1 MLRKMGATE
10 VIVAGLLLGVMG
22 LQPAAAGEL
31 QLGSPASGAVLPRPE
46 ASEHNPAFA
55 FLPPIS
61 DIPLGRRLPVGPAGL
76 LMPRRN
82 PLLYW
87 SDPETFRREFDF
99 LSFYDQL
106 YSPLEFLIH
115 PSRSPEEVRFVIDGE
130 QLRLETDG
138 GESMRYG
145 STPGTAGIALPR
157 SALIPPPLLSYSLRR
172 GRWYSRTGLF
182 FSSSGYRI
190 APDKNLR
197 AVLGGEPLEPD
208 SRYEA
213 EAQVA
218 LDSGLS
224 SSISYAL
231 RLPTEVPRYNFSL
244 VPRLTGYYR
253 LAYAELDYR
262 LSTLTGES
270 ALPGSFRSEASA
282 LYLYPGEGWGGGGR
296 FDLGTAVTA
305 PPWRFGVSLLN
316 IYGLDLLEG
325 RRLDVQNLEPEGG
338 AATERLV
345 NAGSDPLLFAS
356 AAIEGR
362 AGRLKLVAGVNGGV
376 HREYLLANALL
387 RLRWGRWVG
396 ELKGGRQGVWTFGG
410 TLGRIFSF
418 GTAAVSMHL
427 HSSPLTEQAPWG
439 IGLRFGSRGGRP

>member
-1 MLRKMGATE
+1 
-10 VIVAGLLLGVMG
+10 
-22 LQPAAAGEL
+22 
-31 QLGSPASGAVLPRPE
+31 
-46 ASEHNPAFA
+46 
-55 FLPPIS
+55 
-61 DIPLGRRLPVGPAGL
+61 
-76 LMPRRN
+76 
-82 PLLYW
+82 
-87 SDPETFRREFDF
+87 
-99 LSFYDQL
+99 
-106 YSPLEFLIH
+106 
-115 PSRSPEEVRFVIDGE
+115 
-130 QLRLETDG
+130 
-138 GESMRYG
+138 
-145 STPGTAGIALPR
+145 
-157 SALIPPPLLSYSLRR
+157 
-172 GRWYSRTGLF
+172 
-182 FSSSGYRI
+182 
-190 APDKNLR
+190 
-197 AVLGGEPLEPD
+197 VLGGEPLEPD

-218 LDSGLS
+218 LSSGLS

-231 RLPTEVPRYNFSL
+231 RLPTEVPRYNFYL

-396 ELKGGRQGVWTFGG
+396 ELKGGRQGVWTLGG
-410 TLGRIFSF
+410 SLGRIFGF
-418 GTAAVSMHL
+418 GTVALSMHL
-427 HSSPLTEQAPWG
+427 HSSPLTEQASWG
-439 IGLRFGSRGGRP
+439 IGLRFGSRGRRP